1 MLLCAPA
8 PRRDPPASLRGR
20 RDLFSGLACKDV
32 QAGVVGTCTGNVGAS
47 LVMGAKEQLRLL
59 SDHQPP

>member
-20 RDLFSGLACKDV
+20 GDLFLGLACKDV
-32 QAGVVGTCTGNVGAS
+32 QAGVGTCTGNVGAS